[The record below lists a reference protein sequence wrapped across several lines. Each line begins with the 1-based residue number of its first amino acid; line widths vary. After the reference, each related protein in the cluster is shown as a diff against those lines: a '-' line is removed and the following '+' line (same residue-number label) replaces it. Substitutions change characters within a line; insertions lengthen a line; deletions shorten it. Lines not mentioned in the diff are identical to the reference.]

1 MPEYPTQIKEELSLD
16 SDPGAAAIAAQILL
30 LIALTMMNA
39 FFAGAEMAVVSVN
52 KNKIRMLADNGN
64 KKAALIQKLSEN
76 STGFLSTIQVAITFA
91 GFFSSASAATGI
103 SQILGNRMAQSG
115 IPYSQ
120 SIAMVVVTIILSY
133 FNLVF
138 GELVPKRV
146 ALQKAEALSL
156 FAVKPITII
165 SKIMAPFIA
174 LLSASTNGIL
184 RLLGL
189 KTENLEE
196 EVSEEEIRSMLQ
208 TGRESGVFNEIE
220 QDMITSIFL
229 FDDKK
234 AREIM
239 TPRQDMIAVDLSTP
253 LLSSI
258 DEILSSRHSRIPVYE
273 DEIDNIVGILFMK
286 DFIIE
291 ANKKPVREID
301 IRAIMQ
307 KPYFIPENRK
317 TDKLFQEMQKNKL
330 KMAVLV
336 DEYGGVSGIVTMEDL
351 IEEIVGDLHDE
362 YEDVEPELVEVE
374 PHVYQAAGS
383 ILLYDLNEVLHE
395 EIESSCDTL
404 SGYLIECLGYIPNDK
419 QMPIELDEDGIHYSI
434 LKMNEK
440 VIKTVKIEL
449 NRAKEKGQ

>member
-1 MPEYPTQIKEELSLD
+1 
-16 SDPGAAAIAAQILL
+16 
-30 LIALTMMNA
+30 
-39 FFAGAEMAVVSVN
+39 
-52 KNKIRMLADNGN
+52 
-64 KKAALIQKLSEN
+64 
-76 STGFLSTIQVAITFA
+76 
-91 GFFSSASAATGI
+91 
-103 SQILGNRMAQSG
+103 
-115 IPYSQ
+115 
-120 SIAMVVVTIILSY
+120 MVVVTFILSY
-133 FNLVF
+133 FNLVC

-146 ALQKAEALSL
+146 ALQKAEAFSL
-156 FAVKPITII
+156 FAVKPIYII

-301 IRAIMQ
+301 I
-307 KPYFIPENRK
+307 
-317 TDKLFQEMQKNKL
+317 
-330 KMAVLV
+330 
-336 DEYGGVSGIVTMEDL
+336 
-351 IEEIVGDLHDE
+351 VGDLHDE

-419 QMPIELDEDGIHYSI
+419 QMPIELYEDGIHYTI

-449 NRAKEKGQ
+449 NREKETGQ

>member
-1 MPEYPTQIKEELSLD
+1 MD

-52 KNKIRMLADNGN
+52 KNRIRMLADNGN

-146 ALQKAEALSL
+146 ALQKAEAFSL
-156 FAVKPITII
+156 FAVKPIYII

-301 IRAIMQ
+301 IRAIMH

-374 PHVYQAAGS
+374 PHVYQAAGC

-395 EIESSCDTL
+395 DIESSCDTL
-404 SGYLIECLGYIPNDK
+404 SGYLIECLGYIPNGK
-419 QMPIELDEDGIHYSI
+419 QMPIELYEDGIHYTI

-449 NRAKEKGQ
+449 NREKEKGQ